1 MITPQ
6 EASGRPAPPLDVW
19 TASASTADVAAASA
33 PAAAA
38 AAASAPPAAAAS
50 APAPALPPPPAAVP
64 VVGTHHDRAEW
75 ERRSASNAVFSGDP
89 AFLAP
94 LNEASPLEMGPADL
108 GRFVLLPIDAY
119 PTLKQ
124 PRRKG
129 QTHVG
134 WALRI
139 TEVSKT
145 RVWLVEPRQSP
156 TGFSAAAVQAMVLL
170 ST

>member
-1 MITPQ
+1 M
-6 EASGRPAPPLDVW
+6 
-19 TASASTADVAAASA
+19 
-33 PAAAA
+33 
-38 AAASAPPAAAAS
+38 
-50 APAPALPPPPAAVP
+50 P

>member
-1 MITPQ
+1 MPT
-6 EASGRPAPPLDVW
+6 RV
-19 TASASTADVAAASA
+19 
-33 PAAAA
+33 
-38 AAASAPPAAAAS
+38 
-50 APAPALPPPPAAVP
+50 
-64 VVGTHHDRAEW
+64 
-75 ERRSASNAVFSGDP
+75 
-89 AFLAP
+89 
-94 LNEASPLEMGPADL
+94 NEASPLEMGPADL

-145 RVWLVEPRQSP
+145 RVWLVDQIWPAYWMDGLPYFCRSSFLCAPQCTLHHLFHCALP
-156 TGFSAAAVQAMVLL
+156 
-170 ST
+170 